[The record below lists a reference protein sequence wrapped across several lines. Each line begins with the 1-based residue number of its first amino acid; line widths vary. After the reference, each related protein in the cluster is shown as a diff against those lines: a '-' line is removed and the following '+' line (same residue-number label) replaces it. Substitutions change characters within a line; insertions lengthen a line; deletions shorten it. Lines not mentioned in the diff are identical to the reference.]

1 MNTNKVLY
9 LSLCH
14 RTVSCFRRVV
24 VSWHSTLMECLTI
37 HMHSK
42 KIIHHYFKSKHHN
55 MHFITTTA
63 FYLGMYVVFISKMQL
78 LLKNPQVI
86 VTQKLLVVMMFRY
99 IFTTYQISMAE
110 WEHIKTMAWLSFSVC
125 STKMHK
131 QHKGCDLWNLTLK
144 YHHNKMS
151 S

>member
-1 MNTNKVLY
+1 M
-9 LSLCH
+9 
-14 RTVSCFRRVV
+14 
-24 VSWHSTLMECLTI
+24 TLDTYGM
-37 HMHSK
+37 SK
-42 KIIHHYFKSKHHN
+42 YIGILFIEIIHHYFKSKHHN
-55 MHFITTTA
+55 MHHITTHH
-63 FYLGMYVVFISKMQL
+63 FYLDYVDFISKMQL

-86 VTQKLLVVMMFRY
+86 VTQKILVVMMFRY

-131 QHKGCDLWNLTLK
+131 QHKGCDLWSLTLK